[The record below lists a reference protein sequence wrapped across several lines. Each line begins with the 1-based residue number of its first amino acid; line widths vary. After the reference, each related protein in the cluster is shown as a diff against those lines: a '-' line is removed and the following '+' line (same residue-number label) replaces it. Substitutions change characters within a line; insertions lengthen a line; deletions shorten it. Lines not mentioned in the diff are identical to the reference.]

1 MLCCKFEHTRA
12 QAQSQAQSQ
21 VLLQAITLLLLLL
34 LFKYPLT
41 RTSTRT
47 NTGTSSSYGGYLT
60 DTTNSYTCRDQ
71 PTFNKQAP
79 PKVAIKLLLR
89 WLSERYYK
97 QAHILVRTIQI
108 QVGTIAYCTYVTG
121 LTYHRPFLTLLYGTL
136 RSYVF
141 LRPYI
146 DASMHQCIHPSIHSL
161 IHPS

>member
-1 MLCCKFEHTRA
+1 MLYWEFEHTRA

-21 VLLQAITLLLLLL
+21 ALLQAITLLLLLL
-34 LFKYPLT
+34 LFKYPMT

-60 DTTNSYTCRDQ
+60 DTTNSHTCRDQ
-71 PTFNKQAP
+71 PTFNNQAP

-108 QVGTIAYCTYVTG
+108 QVGTTYCTYVTG
-121 LTYHRPFLTLLYGTL
+121 LTYHRLFLTLMCGTL

-146 DASMHQCIHPSIHSL
+146 DTYMHPSILPSIL
-161 IHPS
+161 PSIHL